1 MKTIRSIQFGNGV
14 GWALPTMGIC
24 RYRQWWALPILLV
37 FLYFAN
43 SGSSSAA
50 SVEFFDAGPFKVRA
64 ELDPETPK
72 VGKNRVTI
80 WVQDET
86 GKPLSNVVLKTVAVM
101 PAMGSMPAMYAPASM
116 RETETGQYEGV
127 FEPSMGGEWPLTIEI
142 EADAGKGSITF
153 DLATGRKGLRCAT
166 CGRSGI
172 GGGADVPGTVRV
184 DPARRQLIGITT
196 GRVKQKKLRVTI
208 RAAGHVTYDETR
220 LSDVALKFDGWIGEL
235 YADAIGK
242 PVKKGQPLFTVYSPE
257 LLTAQEEYLEIL
269 RRASAKGSKHRLEA
283 ARRRLR
289 LWDIREAQ
297 IKALEKRGKAQEY
310 MPILAPASG
319 VVIEKQIVAG
329 SAFRAGQQILR
340 IADLSRV
347 WVEAQVYDYELPL
360 IKIGMKAK
368 VVLPELQDREYPA
381 NVDFIYPFMEGD
393 THTARVRVVLDNSD
407 GFLRPEMYAH
417 IHLKAKLG
425 KRLVVP
431 ESAVLYS
438 GLSRVVFLD
447 LGDGRLAP
455 RKIKTGQRSRKWI
468 EVLEGL
474 EAGDTVVTSGN
485 FLIAAESKLKA
496 GLDSW

>member
-1 MKTIRSIQFGNGV
+1 MKHTILN
-14 GWALPTMGIC
+14 
-24 RYRQWWALPILLV
+24 ILFF
-37 FLYFAN
+37 FLFITIGSPVVAETN
-43 SGSSSAA
+43 SADFH
-50 SVEFFDAGPFKVRA
+50 EAGPFKVRA
-64 ELDPETPK
+64 ELNPETPK

-86 GKPLSNVVLKTVAVM
+86 GKPLSGVVFKAVAVM
-101 PAMGSMPAMYAPASM
+101 PAMGSMPAMYAPAEMS
-116 RETETGQYEGV
+116 ETGSGRYEGI
-127 FEPSMGGEWPLTIEI
+127 FEPSMGGEWPLTIDI
-142 EADAGKGSITF
+142 ETAAGKGSITF
-153 DLATGRKGLRCAT
+153 DLAIGRKGLRCAT
-166 CGRSGI
+166 CGGT
-172 GGGADVPGTVRV
+172 GADVPGTVRV
-184 DPARRQLIGITT
+184 DPARQQLIGITT
-196 GRVKQKKLRVTI
+196 GRVKQKNLRITL
-208 RAAGHVTYDETR
+208 RAAGSVTYDETR

-289 LWDIREAQ
+289 LWDISEAQ

-329 SAFRAGQQILR
+329 SAFRAGQKILR

-438 GLSRVVFLD
+438 GQSRVVFLD

>member
-1 MKTIRSIQFGNGV
+1 MKHTIPNILFFFLFIAV
-14 GWALPTMGIC
+14 GSPVVAETNP
-24 RYRQWWALPILLV
+24 AD
-37 FLYFAN
+37 FH
-43 SGSSSAA
+43 
-50 SVEFFDAGPFKVRA
+50 EAGPFKVRA
-64 ELDPETPK
+64 GLDPEVPK

-86 GKPLSNVVLKTVAVM
+86 GRPLSGVVLKAVAVM
-101 PAMGSMPAMYAPASM
+101 PAMGSMPPMYAPAEM
-116 RETETGQYEGV
+116 TETKTGQYEGI
-127 FEPSMGGEWPLTIEI
+127 FEPSMGGEWPLTIDI
-142 EADAGKGSITF
+142 EAAAGKGSITF
-153 DLATGRKGLRCAT
+153 DLATGRKGLRCVT
-166 CGRSGI
+166 CGGTAAGI
-172 GGGADVPGTVRV
+172 PGTVRV

-196 GRVKQKKLRVTI
+196 GRVRQKKLRITL
-208 RAAGHVTYDETR
+208 RAAGSVAYDETR
-220 LSDVALKFDGWIGEL
+220 LSDVALKFGEL
-235 YADAIGK
+235 YANAIGK
-242 PVKKGQPLFTVYSPE
+242 PVKTGEPLFTVYSPE

-269 RRASAKGSKHRLEA
+269 RRASAKSSKHRLEA
-283 ARRRLR
+283 AHRRLR
-289 LWDIREAQ
+289 LWGISEAQ
-297 IKALEKRGKAQEY
+297 INALEKRGTAQEY

-319 VVIEKQIVAG
+319 VVIDKRIVAG

-360 IKIGMKAK
+360 IKVGMKAK

-381 NVDFIYPFMEGD
+381 KVDFIYPFMEGD

-407 GFLRPEMYAH
+407 GFLRPGMYAH

-438 GLSRVVFLD
+438 GQSRIVFLD

-455 RKIKTGQRSRKWI
+455 RKIKTGQRNRKWI

-474 EAGDTVVTSGN
+474 EAGDIVVTSGN

-496 GLDSW
+496 GVESW

>member
-1 MKTIRSIQFGNGV
+1 M
-14 GWALPTMGIC
+14 
-24 RYRQWWALPILLV
+24 
-37 FLYFAN
+37 
-43 SGSSSAA
+43 
-50 SVEFFDAGPFKVRA
+50 RA

-86 GKPLSNVVLKTVAVM
+86 GQPLGGAALKAVAVM
-101 PAMGSMPAMYAPASM
+101 PAMGSMPAMYAPAEMS
-116 RETETGQYEGV
+116 ETEIGQYEGT
-127 FEPSMGGEWPLTIEI
+127 FQPSMGGEWPLTIEI

-153 DLATGRKGLRCAT
+153 YLATGRKGLRCAT
-166 CGRSGI
+166 C

-208 RAAGHVTYDETR
+208 RAAGSVTYDETR
-220 LSDVALKFDGWIGEL
+220 LRDVTLKFNGWIGEL
-235 YADAIGK
+235 YANAIGK
-242 PVKKGQPLFTVYSPE
+242 SVKKGKPLFTVYSPE
-257 LLTAQEEYLEIL
+257 LLSAQEEYLEIL
-269 RRASAKGSKHRLEA
+269 RRTSAKGSEHRLEA

-289 LWDIREAQ
+289 LWDISEAQ
-297 IKALEKRGKAQEY
+297 IDALEKRGKAQEY
-310 MPILAPASG
+310 ITILAPASG
-319 VVIEKQIVAG
+319 VVIDKQVVVG
-329 SAFRAGQQILR
+329 SAFRAGQQLLR
-340 IADLSRV
+340 IADLSQV
-347 WVEAQVYDYELPL
+347 WVESQVYDYELPL

-381 NVDFIYPFMEGD
+381 KVDFIYPFMEGD
-393 THTARVRVVLDNSD
+393 THTTRVRVVLENRD
-407 GFLRPEMYAH
+407 GFLRPNMYAQL
-417 IHLKAKLG
+417 HLKAKLG

-438 GLSRVVFLD
+438 GRNRIVFLD

-455 RKIKTGQRSRKWI
+455 RKIKTGQRNRKWI

-485 FLIAAESKLKA
+485 FLIAAESKLKV
-496 GLDSW
+496 GVESW

>member
-1 MKTIRSIQFGNGV
+1 MK
-14 GWALPTMGIC
+14 
-24 RYRQWWALPILLV
+24 YPILSTLFF
-37 FLYFAN
+37 FLFIIGGPVVA
-43 SGSSSAA
+43 
-50 SVEFFDAGPFKVRA
+50 ETKPTDFHEAGLFKVRA
-64 ELDPETPK
+64 KLDPETPK

-80 WVQDET
+80 WVRDEA
-86 GKPLSNVVLKTVAVM
+86 GKPLEGAVLKVVAVM
-101 PAMGSMPAMYAPASM
+101 PSMGSMPAMYAPAEM
-116 RETETGQYEGV
+116 NETDTGQYEGF
-127 FEPSMGGEWPLTIEI
+127 FEPLMGGEWPLTIDI
-142 EADAGKGSITF
+142 EADVGKGSITF
-153 DLATGRKGLRCAT
+153 DLATGRKGLRCST
-166 CGRSGI
+166 CGGT
-172 GGGADVPGTVRV
+172 GADVPGTVRV
-184 DPARRQLIGITT
+184 DSARRQLIGITT

-208 RAAGHVTYDETR
+208 RAAGSVTYDETQ
-220 LSDVALKFDGWIGEL
+220 LSDVALKFGGWIGEL
-235 YADAIGK
+235 YANTVGK

-257 LLTAQEEYLEIL
+257 LLTAQEEYLETH
-269 RRASAKGSKHRLEA
+269 RRVLAKGSKHRINA

-289 LWDIREAQ
+289 LWDISEDQ

-310 MPILAPASG
+310 MSILAPANG
-319 VVIEKQIVAG
+319 VVIDKQIVAG

-360 IKIGMKAK
+360 IKAGMKAK

-393 THTARVRVVLDNSD
+393 TRTARVRVVLDNSD
-407 GFLRPEMYAH
+407 GFLRPDMYAH

-438 GLSRVVFLD
+438 GQSRVVFLD

-468 EVLEGL
+468 EVLQGLKEGD
-474 EAGDTVVTSGN
+474 EVVTSGN
-485 FLIAAESKLKA
+485 FLVAAESKLKA
-496 GLDSW
+496 GVESW